1 MDEHAS
7 DKPVPEVVRGV
18 PEPISGGET
27 GGAAGLSVR
36 VLDALGE
43 ELARTLSGVL
53 GELRQEPGGG
63 AAGEMGPVAAARL
76 LGLDKVLLSR
86 VMKATR
92 MRDGAGALRAM
103 PGPEPLRR
111 LVSRSAEQGVSAGAL
126 AAARAA
132 VDRYECFLRDNVK
145 GRGMLDTI
153 LSAWDPGARREFESR
168 RKQTAFSAISQIRG
182 AQARVNH
189 ATVIVGPSDQAGMLD
204 VVWVTGYLGL
214 YRSRPGARVKFASR
228 RMTPG
233 VRGRKPESIDGRA
246 LDTPEA
252 MLLPAFCSSP
262 MPELDATTI
271 GEAVFYMLGGTGF
284 GVRSAVDVVYAEV
297 NRGELP
303 RFVPEGS
310 GRRRFFFAE
319 TAVPSMC
326 LQFDVL
332 VHRDLGWAEPEL
344 LLYDTAYEGA
354 ANPNDRTRDFDR
366 LDLAERIERL
376 GRSASQGA
384 VNLRSGDVPRYT
396 ELMSQVCEAT
406 RLPIGAYEGYRLR
419 MEYPLYGVQVTAAFP
434 GVEGPTPT
442 GV

>member
-1 MDEHAS
+1 
-7 DKPVPEVVRGV
+7 
-18 PEPISGGET
+18 
-27 GGAAGLSVR
+27 
-36 VLDALGE
+36 VLDAMGE
-43 ELARTLSGVL
+43 ELARTMSAVL
-53 GELRQEPGGG
+53 GELRAEPGGG
-63 AAGEMGPVAAARL
+63 GAGEMGPVAAARL

-92 MRDGAGALRAM
+92 MREGSGALRAM

-111 LVSRSAEQGVSAGAL
+111 LVARAGDHGVSPGAL
-126 AAARAA
+126 ASARAA
-132 VDRYECFLRDNVK
+132 VDRYECFLRDHVK

-153 LSAWDPGARREFESR
+153 LSAWDPAARREFESR

-189 ATVIVGPSDQAGMLD
+189 ATVIVLPSGQGGMLD

-233 VRGRKPESIDGRA
+233 VRVRRPESIDGRA

-252 MLLPAFCSSP
+252 MLLPQFCSRP
-262 MPELDATTI
+262 MPDLDASTI
-271 GEAVFYMLGGTGF
+271 GDSVFYMLGGSGF

-297 NRGELP
+297 NRAELP
-303 RFVPEGS
+303 RYVPEGS

-344 LLYDTAYEGA
+344 MLYDTAYEGA

-366 LDLAERIERL
+366 LELAERIERL
-376 GRSASQGA
+376 GRSVSDGEL
-384 VNLRSGDVPRYT
+384 NLRSADVPRYA
-396 ELMSQVCEAT
+396 ELMGCVCRAT
-406 RLPIGAYEGYRLR
+406 GVDLARFEGYRLR
-419 MEYPLYGVQVTAAFP
+419 MEYPLYGVQVTVAFP
-434 GVEGPTPT
+434 GIEGPTPT
-442 GV
+442 GG